1 MAAVDYTATV
11 PALTTDGSHD
21 LLTLNECKL
30 LLGMSTTDT
39 THDAQLALQISIY
52 SQTIERM
59 CNRILAKETGIEAWR
74 EDGGSGRVF
83 LTHFPVKAADIQS
96 VSVGGSVLDPSA
108 YTLEERSGKLA
119 YRGVVDAAAAPWP
132 LPVYV
137 TYTGGYDLPA
147 EAPYPLKQAAVI
159 LIMEARLRMVQ
170 AQVAGIRQ
178 VSHREARVTFFDP
191 NAVLLRLGGK
201 SPSMQAVEALIN
213 QYTRL
218 WV

>member
-1 MAAVDYTATV
+1 MAAVDYTVITEAN
-11 PALTTDGSHD
+11 PKDGSHD
-21 LLTLNECKL
+21 LLTLDECKT

-52 SQTIERM
+52 SQTLERM
-59 CNRILAKETGIEAWR
+59 CNRIFAKETGVESWR

-83 LTHFPVKAADIQS
+83 LTHFPVKAADITE
-96 VSVGGSVLDPSA
+96 VTDGGVVLDPSQYA
-108 YTLEERSGKLA
+108 LEERSGKLA
-119 YRGVVDAAAAPWP
+119 NRRYSDSVAIPWVT
-132 LPVYV
+132 PVHI
-137 TYTGGYDLPA
+137 TYTGGYDLPTD
-147 EAPYPLKQAAVI
+147 APYPLKQACAI
-159 LIMEARLRMVQ
+159 LIMEARMRMVQ

-191 NAVLLRLGGK
+191 NAVLLKLGGK

-213 QYTRL
+213 QYTRF

>member
-96 VSVGGSVLDPSA
+96 VSVGGSVL
-108 YTLEERSGKLA
+108 
-119 YRGVVDAAAAPWP
+119 
-132 LPVYV
+132 
-137 TYTGGYDLPA
+137 
-147 EAPYPLKQAAVI
+147 
-159 LIMEARLRMVQ
+159 
-170 AQVAGIRQ
+170 
-178 VSHREARVTFFDP
+178 
-191 NAVLLRLGGK
+191 
-201 SPSMQAVEALIN
+201 
-213 QYTRL
+213 
-218 WV
+218 

>member
-1 MAAVDYTATV
+1 
-11 PALTTDGSHD
+11 
-21 LLTLNECKL
+21 
-30 LLGMSTTDT
+30 MSTTDT
-39 THDAQLALQISIY
+39 THDQQLALQISIY

-59 CNRILAKETGIEAWR
+59 CNRILAKEAGIECWR

-83 LTHFPVKAADIQS
+83 LTHFPVKATDIQS
-96 VSVGGSVLDPSA
+96 VSAGGSVLDPSV

-119 YRGVVDAAAAPWP
+119 YRGVNDPQAMPWP

-147 EAPYPLKQAAVI
+147 EAPYPLKQACVV

-201 SPSMQAVEALIN
+201 SPSMQAVESLIN
-213 QYTRL
+213 QYTRF

>member
-11 PALTTDGSHD
+11 AADPTTTAHD
-21 LLTLNECKL
+21 LLTLQECKI

-39 THDAQLALQISIY
+39 THDQQLTLQISVY
-52 SQTIERM
+52 SQQVARM
-59 CNRILAKETGIEAWR
+59 CNRIFAKETGVEAWR

-83 LTHFPVKAADIQS
+83 LTHFPVKAADITQ
-96 VSVGGSVLDPSA
+96 VTAAGAVLDPST

-119 YRGVVDAAAAPWP
+119 NRAASDPAAIPWP

-137 TYTGGYDLPA
+137 TYTGGYNLPA
-147 EAPYPLKQAAVI
+147 EAPLPLKQATVV

-213 QYTRL
+213 QYTRF

>member
-1 MAAVDYTATV
+1 MAAVDFNATV
-11 PALTTDGSHD
+11 PADPQSTAHD
-21 LLTLNECKL
+21 LLTLDECKL

-39 THDAQLALQISIY
+39 THDQQLTLQISIF
-52 SQTIERM
+52 SQEIARM
-59 CNRILAKETGIEAWR
+59 ANRIFARETGVEAWR

-83 LTHFPVKAADIQS
+83 LTHFPVKAADITN
-96 VSVGGSVLDPSA
+96 VTAGGSVLDPST

-119 YRGVVDAAAAPWP
+119 NRGMADPQAIPWP

-137 TYTGGYDLPA
+137 TYTGGYNLPA
-147 EAPYPLKQAAVI
+147 EAPYPLKQACAI
-159 LIMEARLRMVQ
+159 LIMEARMRMVQ

-201 SPSMQAVEALIN
+201 SPSMQAVEALLF
-213 QYTRL
+213 QYTRF

>member
-1 MAAVDYTATV
+1 MAAVDYSATV
-11 PALTTDGSHD
+11 EATTHD
-21 LLTLNECKL
+21 LLTLQECKL
-30 LLGMSTTDT
+30 LLGMDPTLTTYDQ
-39 THDAQLALQISIY
+39 QLTLQISIY
-52 SQTIERM
+52 SQTIARM
-59 CNRILAKETGIEAWR
+59 CNRIFAKETGVEAWR

-83 LTHFPVKAADIQS
+83 LTHFPVKAADITN
-96 VSVGGSVLDPSA
+96 VTAGGSVVDPST

-119 YRGVVDAAAAPWP
+119 NRGVNDPQAIPWP

-137 TYTGGYDLPA
+137 TYTGGYVLPA
-147 EAPYPLKQAAVI
+147 EAPYPLKQAVVV

-213 QYTRL
+213 QYTRF